1 MPLPTPRV
9 MVRGAVVAGLALL
22 LLHPA
27 ALRADDA
34 ATPADQT
41 LSDSVGD
48 GLSKIRPLLD
58 AKDWAGATKVIDDLI
73 KTAAADSY
81 DMDIL
86 LETRARI
93 LIQRQDY
100 PGAIAPMEGALA
112 IADRHHFNSVKQT
125 TDILNLLAQLYNQ
138 TADDPKMLAQ
148 LYNHVG
154 ASPKEL
160 KADQIQSYEKARGY
174 MKRWFSLNPKPNEDI
189 AFYYCQLLY
198 QEAVAKDGEHPDP
211 ELIKEARDEVE
222 KVLLMSVHPKD
233 TTYAFLLATLNQEQ
247 DYKRGAEILELMLS
261 KNPSNKSY
269 WGDLV
274 MFYMMMAQSTK
285 DEREI
290 RKFDIRAIN
299 TIERAQALGFMRT
312 PKDNFN
318 LFTLYYNSNQYG
330 TAADLLH
337 EGLKAGTID
346 RSLANWQLLAS
357 SYEQINQDFKSVEAL
372 KEAAEQFPK
381 NGELDFKIAQVYYG
395 LNNLDQA
402 FAYSQVAM
410 DKGGLAKPMQ
420 TYEFIAYLAYEL
432 QKYDAARMAIDKA
445 IALKSGNPDHQMLGL
460 KNAIEEAIKEAK
472 EKVDK
477 KAAEKKAQDD
487 QQSQ

>member
-1 MPLPTPRV
+1 MPLPFPRV
-9 MVRGAVVAGLALL
+9 FFRGAALAGLALL
-22 LLHPA
+22 LLRPG
-27 ALRADDA
+27 ALLADDNS
-34 ATPADQT
+34 TPPDQT

-48 GLSKIRPLLD
+48 ALAKIRPMLD
-58 AKDWAGATKVIDDLI
+58 AKDWAGAMRVIDDLI
-73 KTAAADSY
+73 KTATPDSY
-81 DMDIL
+81 DMNIL

-100 PGAIAPMEGALA
+100 PGAIEPMEGALA
-112 IADRHHFNSVKQT
+112 IADRHRFNTTKQT
-125 TDILNLLAQLYNQ
+125 MDILNLLAQLYNQ
-138 TADDPKMLAQ
+138 TADDTK
-148 LYNHVG
+148 
-154 ASPKEL
+154 KT
-160 KADQIQSYEKARGY
+160 KAEQVAAYEKAREY
-174 MKRWFSLNPKPNEDI
+174 MRRWFSLNTKPNEDI
-189 AFYYCQLLY
+189 SFYYCQLLY
-198 QEAVAKDGEHPDP
+198 QEAVAKNGEHPDP

-222 KVLLMSVHPKD
+222 KVLTMSVHPKD

-247 DYKRGAEILELMLS
+247 DYKRGSEILELMLA

-274 MFYMMMAQSTK
+274 MFYMMMGQSTK

-290 RKFDIRAIN
+290 RRYNVRAIN

-318 LFTLYYNSNQYG
+318 LFTLYYNSNQFG

-346 RSLANWQLLAS
+346 RTLANWQLLAS
-357 SYEQINQDFKSVEAL
+357 SYEQTNQDFKSVEAL

-395 LNNLDQA
+395 LNNLNEA
-402 FAYSQVAM
+402 FAYSQIAM

-420 TYEFIAYLAYEL
+420 TFEFISYLAYEL
-432 QKYDAARMAIDKA
+432 QKYDAAKMAIDKA
-445 IALKSGNPDHQMLGL
+445 IAFKNGNPDHQMLGL
-460 KNAIEEAIKEAK
+460 KNAIDDAIKEAK
-472 EKVDK
+472 DKEDK
-477 KAAEKKAQDD
+477 KAAEKKAQED